1 MSDTPAPLATG
12 DVPKVIYVLSDATA
26 ETAER
31 VLRAALIQFRD
42 ARPQIRIFSLLRRD
56 EQIEDALKQAAVD
69 RALVVYTIVNP
80 EQREMLEAR
89 AIAYALP
96 TVDLIAHLMGRLAEF
111 LHAEPA
117 GRPGLGQLNQAYF
130 ERIEAVEF
138 AVKHDD
144 GQAAQGLHA
153 ADIVLVGLS
162 RTSKTPL
169 STYLAQKGL
178 KCANVPVVL
187 GLPLPRE
194 IDHIVQDKIFG
205 LTINA
210 GALIRIRRARLKAL
224 NMPDD
229 TDYARRDHIIRE
241 LQYAREIFTQHPLW
255 PVIDVSERAIEET
268 AAILL
273 RIRDRRA
280 RGIVEPLP
288 REELLQGSGHGTDL

>member
-1 MSDTPAPLATG
+1 MSDAPAKDKA
-12 DVPKVIYVLSDATA
+12 KVIYVLSDATA

-31 VLRAALIQFRD
+31 VLRAALIQFRE

-80 EQREMLEAR
+80 EQRELLETR
-89 AIAYALP
+89 SRVFQLE
-96 TVDLIAHLMGRLAEF
+96 TVDLIGHLMGRLTDY
-111 LHAEPA
+111 LGAEPT
-117 GRPGLGQLNQAYF
+117 GRPATGQLSQAYF
-130 ERIEAVEF
+130 DRIEAVEF

-144 GQAAQGLHA
+144 GQAAQGLA
-153 ADIVLVGLS
+153 LADVVLVGLS

-169 STYLAQKGL
+169 STYLAQRGL
-178 KCANVPVVL
+178 KVANVPVVL

-194 IDHIVQDKIFG
+194 LDHIDQAKIFG

-210 GALIRIRRARLKAL
+210 GALIRIRRARLRAL

-229 TDYARRDHIIRE
+229 THSARRDHIVAE
-241 LQYAREIFTQHPLW
+241 LQYARDIFTAHPLW

-273 RIRDRRA
+273 RIREQRQ
-280 RGIVEPLP
+280 RGIMET
-288 REELLQGSGHGTDL
+288 STDDLVRPGGGEG

>member
-1 MSDTPAPLATG
+1 MTDATT
-12 DVPKVIYVLSDATA
+12 VETTEPKVLYVLSDATA

-42 ARPQIRIFSLLRRD
+42 ARPQIRIFSLLRKD
-56 EQIEDALKQAAVD
+56 EQIEEALKAAAVD

-80 EQREMLEAR
+80 DQRAMLETR
-89 AIAYALP
+89 AVAYGLQ
-96 TVDLIAHLMGRLAEF
+96 TIDLIGHLMGRLADF
-111 LHAEPA
+111 LHATPT

-130 ERIEAVEF
+130 DRIEAVEF

-144 GQAAQGLHA
+144 GQAAQGLQL

-178 KCANVPVVL
+178 KVANVPVVL

-194 IDHIVQDKIFG
+194 IDHIPQAKIFG

-210 GALIRIRRARLKAL
+210 AALIRIRRARLKAL

-229 TDYARRDHIIRE
+229 TDYARRDHIVRE
-241 LQYAREIFTQHPLW
+241 LQYAREIFAGHPLW

-273 RIRDRRA
+273 RIHERRQ
-280 RGIVEPLP
+280 RGIMEPLP
-288 REELLQGSGHGTDL
+288 REELLAGSGSGTDL

>member
-1 MSDTPAPLATG
+1 MSDAPAKDKA
-12 DVPKVIYVLSDATA
+12 KVIYVLSDATA

-31 VLRAALIQFRD
+31 VLRAALIQFRE

-80 EQREMLEAR
+80 EQRELLETR
-89 AIAYALP
+89 SRVFQLE
-96 TVDLIAHLMGRLAEF
+96 TVDLIGHLMGRLTDY
-111 LHAEPA
+111 LGAEPT
-117 GRPGLGQLNQAYF
+117 GRPGTGQLSQAYF
-130 ERIEAVEF
+130 DRIEAVEF

-144 GQAAQGLHA
+144 GQAAQGLA
-153 ADIVLVGLS
+153 LADVVLVGLS

-169 STYLAQKGL
+169 STYLAQRGL
-178 KCANVPVVL
+178 KVANVPVVL

-194 IDHIVQDKIFG
+194 LDHIDQAKIFG

-210 GALIRIRRARLKAL
+210 GALIRIRRARLRAL

-229 TDYARRDHIIRE
+229 TDYARRDHIVAE
-241 LQYAREIFTQHPLW
+241 LQYARDIFTAHPLW

-273 RIRDRRA
+273 RIREQRQ
-280 RGIVEPLP
+280 RGIMET
-288 REELLQGSGHGTDL
+288 STDDLVRPGGGEG